1 MLIETVEKN
10 LESEGAPHK
19 VTARGGSPWLA
30 T

>member
-1 MLIETVEKN
+1 MLIDTVEKN
-10 LESEGAPHK
+10 LKPKGAAHK